1 MISQK
6 FEGLQLDGLPKDKRR
21 LRDFGID
28 FLEFQSH
35 FNFLHRVFNN
45 GTFSQG
51 GRFYGGFHLELLR
64 NLRKR
69 ILINGEPVVE
79 PDFSALHIRML
90 YHLEGIDYRED
101 PYAILC
107 DSKEERKVFKIIFLV
122 AINAETQKKAIYGIQ
137 KELEENGIPFDTD
150 YQNLKRCLQRVK
162 SVHGPIAKYLNTG
175 VGLKLQNLD
184 SRITDLI
191 LKTLTREEIPVLPV
205 HDSFIVRERD
215 MHRLIEVMKSSYYR
229 VMEYE
234 PIIEWNGV
242 MY

>member
-1 MISQK
+1 LESIFWSSNPTSTS
-6 FEGLQLDGLPKDKRR
+6 FIGCSTTGHFHREGGSTEG
-21 LRDFGID
+21 F
-28 FLEFQSH
+28 
-35 FNFLHRVFNN
+35 
-45 GTFSQG
+45 TWG
-51 GRFYGGFHLELLR
+51 GELLR

-101 PYAILC
+101 PYTVLC
-107 DSKEERKVFKIIFLV
+107 ESKEERKVFKTIFLI

-137 KELEENGIPFDTD
+137 KELEENGITFDTD
-150 YQNLKRCLQRVK
+150 YWNLKKCLQRVK

-184 SRITDLI
+184 GRITDLI
-191 LKTLTREEIPVLPV
+191 LKIMTREQIPVLPV

-215 MHRLIEVMKSSYYR
+215 REHLIEIMKSSYYR

-234 PIIEWNGV
+234 PIIEWKGV